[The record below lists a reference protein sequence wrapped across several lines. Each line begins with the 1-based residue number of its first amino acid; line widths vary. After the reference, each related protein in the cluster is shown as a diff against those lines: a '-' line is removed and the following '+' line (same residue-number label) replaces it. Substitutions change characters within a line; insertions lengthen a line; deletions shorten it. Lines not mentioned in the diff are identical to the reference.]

1 MAGRIPENILEEILS
16 RINIVEVISEYIPL
30 KKAGRNFRALCPFHH
45 EKSPSFMVSPDRQI
59 FHCFGCGES
68 GNAFKFLMRY
78 ERMDFPEAVSLL
90 ARKAGIVLP
99 ESAKE
104 DPRAVSLSTQL
115 FKINELALGFYTGL
129 LASAQGAAAKTYLL
143 QRGLTEETIKSFRL
157 GWAPDKW
164 DALIEF
170 LRSKGVGLS
179 LMEKAGLVL
188 PKQNGGY
195 YDRFRQRIIFPIFD
209 IKSRV
214 LGFGGRVM
222 HSSDNQLAK
231 YVNSPETPV
240 YTKGRNLFGLN
251 LAKEAI
257 RQSDCAAVVE
267 GYLDFIIPYQQGVQ
281 NLVAS
286 QGTAL
291 TEEQARLLKRY
302 TRNVVMVY
310 DADNAGQMAAL
321 RSLDIFIEESMEVKI
336 VSLPQGFDPDTFVRQ
351 KGAQELKNMIEN
363 AEGLFDYKFRILKSR
378 FNASTPEGKA
388 RISSE
393 MLSTIGR
400 FKDAVLKAEY
410 LKILAQQ
417 LDVPE
422 YSLREELG
430 KFKDNRPQPADSPL
444 VKKTETVINPT
455 ERLLIKIMMEETRL
469 VDYIRQHLEPSDFQG
484 EVTSRIVSFM
494 FELIQQGKQ
503 IEANTLMNHFEDKDA
518 MRCICESVFDGEV
531 TQENREKVVDDCIR
545 MIKNK
550 RMVVTRQ
557 RLQEQMRRAEVSGD
571 EVNLLRLRD
580 EFCSLL
586 KRSKE

>member
-143 QRGLTEETIKSFRL
+143 ERGLTEETIKSFRL

-214 LGFGGRVM
+214 LGFGGRIM

-267 GYLDFIIPYQQGVQ
+267 GYLDFIIPYQQGIQ

-430 KFKDNRPQPADSPL
+430 KLKDNRPQPADSPL

-503 IEANTLMNHFEDKDA
+503 IEANTLMNHFEDKEA

>member
-430 KFKDNRPQPADSPL
+430 KLKDNRPQPADSPL

>member
-143 QRGLTEETIKSFRL
+143 ERGLTEETIKSFRL

-214 LGFGGRVM
+214 LGFGGRIM

-267 GYLDFIIPYQQGVQ
+267 GYLDFIIPYQQGIQ

-430 KFKDNRPQPADSPL
+430 KLRDNRPQPADSPL

>member
-99 ESAKE
+99 ESSKE

-129 LASAQGAAAKTYLL
+129 LASAQGAAAKKYLL

-430 KFKDNRPQPADSPL
+430 KLKDNRPQPADSPL